1 MRKIGYFIL
10 ILLLFGCSG
19 KTNKNKDQQIL
30 PIVEMQK
37 IVWDMFKADEL
48 YVRISAIDSLDKFQ
62 TGNLKLYDQVF
73 KAYGISK
80 KQFYNSYQYYQ
91 SHPDLYKTLIDSV
104 DAISKRQ
111 RAIPQTK

>member
-1 MRKIGYFIL
+1 MRKIGYFFL
-10 ILLLFGCSG
+10 LALLFACNS
-19 KTNKNKDQQIL
+19 KNNSNKDQQII
-30 PIVEMQK
+30 PINQMRE
-37 IVWDMFKADEL
+37 IVWDMLKADE
-48 YVRISAIDSLDKFQ
+48 YYIRISAIDSLDKTQ

-91 SHPDLYKTLIDSV
+91 AHPALFKTLIDSV
-104 DAISKRQ
+104 DALSSRQ